1 MLKIYLEELLDEC
14 LEEVDPQNALNLVK
28 LEVDFLLEEIL
39 EEKAEELMAE
49 NYLYYYV
56 WMLSGG

>member
-14 LEEVDPQNALNLVK
+14 LDEIDPQNALNLVK

-39 EEKAEELMAE
+39 EEKAEQFVAE
-49 NYLYYYV
+49 NYFYYYI
-56 WMLSGG
+56 WML